1 MGAEKLVIIEKH
13 LSQSNRKKF
22 LFSESRKSSLFYT
35 KVENFL
41 QTQIYIQLVSQMQNK
56 SLWKMVKFLKTGMI
70 RDNFVKMRNLGP
82 RKLQAFSKTKFAN
95 SRKKI

>member
-1 MGAEKLVIIEKH
+1 M
-13 LSQSNRKKF
+13 
-22 LFSESRKSSLFYT
+22 
-35 KVENFL
+35 
-41 QTQIYIQLVSQMQNK
+41 
-56 SLWKMVKFLKTGMI
+56 KMVKFLKTGMI